1 MRPDRG
7 AIDVVNLPV
16 EAAFGVGLCLDGLE
30 DPVPDASDTPAI
42 EAA

>member
-16 EAAFGVGLCLDGLE
+16 EAAFGVGLCLHGLE
-30 DPVPDASDTPAI
+30 EAIPEARRAPAI
-42 EAA
+42 ETA